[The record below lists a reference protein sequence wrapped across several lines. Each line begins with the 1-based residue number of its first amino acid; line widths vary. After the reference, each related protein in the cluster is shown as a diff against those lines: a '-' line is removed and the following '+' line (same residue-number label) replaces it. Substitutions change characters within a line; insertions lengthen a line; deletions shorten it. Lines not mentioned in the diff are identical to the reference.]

1 MPEVPAVPRT
11 MSRDDTTC
19 PTCGDET
26 ESRLAI
32 IEPSELKEE
41 REYCLTC
48 GTFVDD
54 DARTPE

>member
-1 MPEVPAVPRT
+1 MVSAVSRA
-11 MSRDDTTC
+11 MSRDDATC

-48 GTFVDD
+48 GKFVDEA
-54 DARTPE
+54 ARKPD

>member
-1 MPEVPAVPRT
+1 MTGDA
-11 MSRDDTTC
+11 TC

-32 IEPSELKEE
+32 IEPSELKED

-48 GTFVDD
+48 GKFVDEN
-54 DARTPE
+54 ARKPE

>member
-1 MPEVPAVPRT
+1 
-11 MSRDDTTC
+11 MSREDATC

-48 GTFVDD
+48 ETFLDE
-54 DARTPE
+54 DARKPE

>member
-1 MPEVPAVPRT
+1 
-11 MSRDDTTC
+11 MSGDATC

-48 GTFVDD
+48 GTFVDE
-54 DARTPE
+54 DARKPD

>member
-1 MPEVPAVPRT
+1 
-11 MSRDDTTC
+11 MSGDATC

-48 GTFVDD
+48 EAFVDE
-54 DARTPE
+54 DARKPG

>member
-1 MPEVPAVPRT
+1 
-11 MSRDDTTC
+11 MSSGRCDDTMTGDATC

-26 ESRLAI
+26 KSRLAI

-48 GTFVDD
+48 EAFVDE
-54 DARTPE
+54 DARKPE